1 MATIQGSQYVAEDK
15 RINAGLNV
23 GFKVGTEASLK
34 SLAADKIQA
43 GVFYLTS
50 DTHRLYIGNKDQTLS
65 PVNQGI
71 ITVQSLSTVSNPIP
85 GQFYYIT
92 GPDANGQNPNVL
104 ATWSGGRWVQ
114 MNPDTFIDAVTT
126 DVSGVDG
133 ENNAVKII
141 HTVSQTGG
149 IDNLISNENSAV
161 VIKGGQKIQVKESTA
176 TANKIEIA
184 TGDYSIK
191 TAGSDNSV
199 DVVLTYTPEG
209 GQVADEEKVTFQPS
223 TGSKIKI
230 TQSGNVITL
239 NTNDIQDAATAE
251 KITEAVFHTGDINA
265 NPVTTE
271 GFTLELKKSDSAS
284 VLAHVNPKI
293 TYGKAEY
300 GAGQLTNA
308 FNSGVDTLSVYTIA
322 QTDKLIADSLM
333 SFNALTY
340 CGTVGSTGA
349 TVGALPQ
356 ENVSIGDVYMSTGDK
371 AVKLTVN
378 GKEETYDAGTLF
390 IATSG
395 TKDNNGRPI
404 EGVDGFIPKDTV
416 IWTRVDNYNAD
427 TIAGI
432 DTATPNTIKFF
443 NSIKGGAR
451 DGATDHLGSF
461 TVITDNAE
469 KNPLTVEDITDRD
482 NAPTEQIIQISHK
495 LSSFDKVSSA
505 TVKDEGVTKTLFAGK
520 ALGEVTMDAYGHV
533 ETITEV
539 PIIVPTEVFDTPV
552 TTVTADHTEDKKKY
566 TAVIAEDVALINSGS
581 GGGVVSSMTVQNKFS
596 SESLVLAVEK
606 ETVNGEEKATT
617 MKIDLVWGEF

>member
-1 MATIQGSQYVAEDK
+1 M
-15 RINAGLNV
+15 
-23 GFKVGTEASLK
+23 
-34 SLAADKIQA
+34 
-43 GVFYLTS
+43 
-50 DTHRLYIGNKDQTLS
+50 
-65 PVNQGI
+65 
-71 ITVQSLSTVSNPIP
+71 SNPIP

-114 MNPDTFIDAVTT
+114 MNPDTFIDGVTT
-126 DVSGVDG
+126 DVSGVEG

-149 IDNLISNENSAV
+149 VDNLISNEKSAV
-161 VIKGGQKIQVKESTA
+161 VIKGEQKIQIKESA
-176 TANKIEIA
+176 TANKIEIS
-184 TGDYSIK
+184 TGDYGIK
-191 TAGSDNSV
+191 TAGADNAV
-199 DVVLTYTPEG
+199 DVVLTYTPNG
-209 GQVADEEKVTFQPS
+209 GEAADEEKVTFQPS
-223 TGSKIKI
+223 SGSKIKI
-230 TQSGNVITL
+230 TQSGNVITF
-239 NTNDIQDAATAE
+239 NTNEIQNTADAE
-251 KITEAVFHTGDINA
+251 KITKAIFHTGDINA

-271 GFTLELKKSDSAS
+271 GFTLELQKSDSAS

-293 TYGKAEY
+293 TYGRAEY
-300 GAGQLTNA
+300 SKGQLTNA
-308 FNSGVDTLSVYTIA
+308 FNSGTNTLSVYTIE
-322 QTDKLIADSLM
+322 QTEKLIADSLM

-349 TVGALPQ
+349 TVDALPQ

-378 GKEETYDAGTLF
+378 GKAETYDAGTLF

-395 TKDNNGRPI
+395 EKDNDGRPL
-404 EGVDGFIPKDTV
+404 EGVDGFIPKDKV

-427 TIAGI
+427 TTAGI

-469 KNPLTVEDITDRD
+469 KNPLTVKDITDRD
-482 NAPTEQIIQISHK
+482 DAPTEQIIQISHK
-495 LSSFDKVSSA
+495 LSSFDKVTPA

-520 ALGEVTMDAYGHV
+520 AIGEITMDPYGHV

-539 PIIVPTEVFDTPV
+539 PIVVSTEVFDTPV
-552 TTVTADHTEDKKKY
+552 TTVTANHTEDKKKY
-566 TAVIAEDVALINSGS
+566 TAVVAEDVALINSGS
-581 GGGVVSSMTVQNKFS
+581 GGGIISSMTVQNKFS